1 MPCSSLQVVPDRWG
15 ASAVRFRQA
24 SLELND
30 LGRVGPLAAAV
41 DLQGTPS
48 GSTFAHAWDEF
59 ARAYEG
65 LAKSATAIGTT
76 LNQNALKYREAD
88 SSPTGNLD
96 GDRPARNRHLER
108 AP

>member
-1 MPCSSLQVVPDRWG
+1 MPTEGFEVDPDRLD
-15 ASAVRFRQA
+15 ALAVRFRQA

-96 GDRPARNRHLER
+96 GDRPARNRQLE
-108 AP
+108 

>member
-1 MPCSSLQVVPDRWG
+1 MPTAGFEVDPDRLD
-15 ASAVRFRQA
+15 ALAVRFRQV
-24 SLELND
+24 SLDLND
-30 LGRVGPLAAAV
+30 LGRLGPLAAAV
-41 DLQGTPS
+41 DLQGTAS

-65 LAKSATAIGTT
+65 LAKSAGAIGAK

-96 GDRPARNRHLER
+96 GDRPARNRQQE
-108 AP
+108 